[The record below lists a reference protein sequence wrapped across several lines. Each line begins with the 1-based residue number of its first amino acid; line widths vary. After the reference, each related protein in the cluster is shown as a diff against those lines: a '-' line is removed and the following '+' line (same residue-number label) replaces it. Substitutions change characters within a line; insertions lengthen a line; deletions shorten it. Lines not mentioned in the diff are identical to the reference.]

1 MTRPPLS
8 SVGILPIGALGAA
21 FYYHLS
27 QGCTRNQERI
37 QFIERRGSTRQ
48 SAIAARGT
56 LTIASQGVSHTIE
69 TAKAC
74 RPDLVACGLGGWI
87 PDVVLVVTQPDQLL
101 PVISDYVQLLEVL
114 YESHGLER
122 GLELLPILV
131 MSSNGIYHERV
142 RRFMVELLEES
153 MLYGR
158 LPDLWNDSMGI
169 VVGKLLRGVTVQT
182 GYREGDGPTAIFHA
196 GLSARTTIAGGS
208 PSVRRA
214 CTDMLVEL
222 GGWFEAS
229 MADPPVRVEFD
240 KAMVNLWCNLLG
252 QLKAIDDSGQF
263 RLLKVREILNDT
275 ESPELR
281 ELSGHLFSIGR
292 AVRAYRPDEDFN
304 ALHLSTFR
312 VAISCG
318 DHYPSSLKW
327 LETQIQSR
335 TLQPQL
341 TPTEKWL
348 VDPLVHYAK
357 TAGLEA
363 AADYF
368 VSLRQRIEA
377 KLATVIAKGGV

>member
-1 MTRPPLS
+1 
-8 SVGILPIGALGAA
+8 
-21 FYYHLS
+21 
-27 QGCTRNQERI
+27 
-37 QFIERRGSTRQ
+37 
-48 SAIAARGT
+48 
-56 LTIASQGVSHTIE
+56 
-69 TAKAC
+69 
-74 RPDLVACGLGGWI
+74 
-87 PDVVLVVTQPDQLL
+87 
-101 PVISDYVQLLEVL
+101 
-114 YESHGLER
+114 
-122 GLELLPILV
+122 
-131 MSSNGIYHERV
+131 
-142 RRFMVELLEES
+142 
-153 MLYGR
+153 
-158 LPDLWNDSMGI
+158 
-169 VVGKLLRGVTVQT
+169 
-182 GYREGDGPTAIFHA
+182 
-196 GLSARTTIAGGS
+196 
-208 PSVRRA
+208 
-214 CTDMLVEL
+214 MLVEL

-335 TLQPQL
+335 TLRPQL